1 VGETS
6 AEPTVR
12 LCGASLGYGARLL
25 WQNLDLTV
33 APGEF
38 VAVLGPNGSGKTSL
52 VKVLLGLAP
61 LSSGSVEVC
70 GAPPKRG
77 SNVIG
82 YIPQQRGFDRD
93 VPIRGID
100 LVRLGLDGHRWGF
113 PLPNRQRRRLVDAA
127 IASVG
132 ATEFAQAPVG
142 RLSGGEQQRLRIAQ
156 ALLGDPKLMLCDEAL
171 LSLDI
176 KHQRDVVGL
185 IDSRRR
191 AFNTSVLFVTHEI
204 NPILPV
210 VDRVLY
216 LVGTRWAVGAPDEVF
231 TSAKLSDLYQTDVEV
246 LRVRGRIVVVGPPDS
261 PHSEIGSTHY
271 HHLHDDEVV
280 P

>member
-1 VGETS
+1 
-6 AEPTVR
+6 
-12 LCGASLGYGARLL
+12 
-25 WQNLDLTV
+25 
-33 APGEF
+33 
-38 VAVLGPNGSGKTSL
+38 
-52 VKVLLGLAP
+52 
-61 LSSGSVEVC
+61 
-70 GAPPKRG
+70 
-77 SNVIG
+77 
-82 YIPQQRGFDRD
+82 
-93 VPIRGID
+93 
-100 LVRLGLDGHRWGF
+100 
-113 PLPNRQRRRLVDAA
+113 
-127 IASVG
+127 
-132 ATEFAQAPVG
+132 
-142 RLSGGEQQRLRIAQ
+142 LSGGEQQRLRIAQ

-271 HHLHDDEVV
+271 HHLHGDDEVV